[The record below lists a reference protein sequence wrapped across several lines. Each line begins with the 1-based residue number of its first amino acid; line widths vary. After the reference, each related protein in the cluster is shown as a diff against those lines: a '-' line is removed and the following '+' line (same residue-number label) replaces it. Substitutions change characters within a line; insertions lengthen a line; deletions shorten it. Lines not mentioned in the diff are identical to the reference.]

1 MHGRKTNTKKHGNDR
16 EGANMRKQFM
26 TGAVLASLL
35 ALAGVASAQT
45 YGTTASPGVAVGGFV
60 PSGYG
65 WGYGHHASTEAEGAF
80 RGLADLNRSIGENRY
95 MSSLAAINGQEA
107 LSRAIDNKQKAVET
121 YFQIKQINRA
131 AREAARPQPLT
142 FTQYAK
148 LAKQEAPERLDDA
161 DYNRVMGRLSWPAVL
176 ASDDFAAERAAL
188 DQAFVGRTAQD
199 VGVSTNFHRE
209 VRELTAVM
217 QAKLRD
223 RLDTLSPMEYIAAK
237 KFLDSVTYES
247 QQPLVPAGLAVN
259 N

>member
-1 MHGRKTNTKKHGNDR
+1 
-16 EGANMRKQFM
+16 MRKQFV

-35 ALAGVASAQT
+35 AFAGIASAQT
-45 YGTTASPGVAVGGFV
+45 YGTTATPAFSASAYSPG
-60 PSGYG
+60 GYG
-65 WGYGHHASTEAEGAF
+65 SFYGSHSSTEAEGAF
-80 RGLADLNRSIGENRY
+80 RGLADLTRSVGENRY

-107 LSRAIDNKQKAVET
+107 WSRAIDNKHKAVET

-148 LAKQEAPERLDDA
+148 LAKQEAPERLNEA

-188 DQAFVGRTAQD
+188 DQAFVGRKAQD
-199 VGVSTNFHRE
+199 VGVSTNFHRD
-209 VRELTAVM
+209 VRELTGVM
-217 QAKLRD
+217 QDKLRN
-223 RLDTLSPMEYIAAK
+223 RLETMSPMEYIAAK
-237 KFLDSVTYES
+237 KFLTSVAYES
-247 QQPLVPAGLAVN
+247 QQSMVPAGLAVN